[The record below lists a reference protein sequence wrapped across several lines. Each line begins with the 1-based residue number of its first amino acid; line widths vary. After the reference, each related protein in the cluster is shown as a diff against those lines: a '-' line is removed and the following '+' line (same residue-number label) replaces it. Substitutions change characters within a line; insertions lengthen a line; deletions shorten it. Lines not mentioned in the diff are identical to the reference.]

1 MGSMNRN
8 DPVAFFRTAKKAI
21 GVMREAVQQNSPLG
35 AAKKDPEKVKAQQG
49 FPSGEMWSDTM
60 YKDRWSNFIWS
71 TILSTVLC
79 TALYFELK
87 FRLALGLLGGGILI
101 LVTGALALLGLYTMY
116 TYVKVIITGKS
127 DIKL

>member
-1 MGSMNRN
+1 MNSFNQN
-8 DPVAFFRTAKKAI
+8 DPIAFFRTAKKAI
-21 GVMREAVQQNSPLG
+21 GVMREA

-49 FPSGEMWSDTM
+49 FPSGEVWSDTM

-71 TILSTVLC
+71 TIFSIVLC

-87 FRLALGLLGGGILI
+87 FRLALGLLGGGMII
-101 LVTGALALLGLYTMY
+101 LVTGALALLSLYTAY
-116 TYVKVIITGKS
+116 TYVKIIITGKS